1 MRILRAAVITAVLT
15 PACVLGQR
23 KIRLVKQTTPAFE
36 KYLSSASPTVQAWIR
51 QHYWRMQVYSPYF
64 DSKTT
69 WYPNGWIYLD
79 AYAIYATPP
88 SGWEDIAMTHPEWIL
103 KDRWGNRLYI
113 PWDCDTLQRTCPQYA
128 ADFSNAHYRS
138 YWLQK
143 AKDYLARGAYGGLW
157 IDDVNL
163 DFDVGDGEGK
173 PITPVDLNTGA
184 TMTENNWR
192 RYFAG
197 FVEDIRRAFPG
208 VEIVHN
214 SVWYSGGPELDSN
227 PYVQRQIAAAD
238 FINIEHGVN
247 DPNLTGGAGPW
258 SLEALLS
265 FIERVNSRGKGV
277 VLGGIGG
284 ASGDPAAVEFG
295 LACYFLISDGRN
307 AAGDPGAVTSPDF
320 LPAAFD
326 LDLGSALGTRT
337 KWNGLHRRD
346 FESGLVLVNP
356 PGAPAASVSFRQS
369 YRRLDGT
376 TVQSLILKP
385 RQGAI
390 LLKSTSR

>member
-1 MRILRAAVITAVLT
+1 MRILRAAVIAAVLM
-15 PACVLGQR
+15 PACVLGQG
-23 KIRLVKQTTPAFE
+23 KIRLVKQTTPSFG
-36 KYLSSASPTVQAWIR
+36 KYLSPASPTVQAWIR
-51 QHYWRMQVYSPYF
+51 EHYWRMLVYSPYF

-173 PITPVDLNTGA
+173 PITPVDPNTGA

-227 PYVQRQIAAAD
+227 PYVQRQIAAA
-238 FINIEHGVN
+238 F
-247 DPNLTGGAGPW
+247 PKPRLC
-258 SLEALLS
+258 
-265 FIERVNSRGKGV
+265 
-277 VLGGIGG
+277 
-284 ASGDPAAVEFG
+284 FG

-307 AAGDPGAVTSPDF
+307 AAGDPGTVTSPDF
-320 LPAAFD
+320 LSAAFD
-326 LDLGSALGTRT
+326 VDLGSARGTRT